1 VLASGVTA
9 PPLPDRWVSLRLAA
23 TSRGANVSLAAAI
36 DGAKELRSECT
47 ICFPANDD
55 GMCWTGVT
63 VADGTADS
71 SGLPVYTN
79 GWAGIACGFHQ
90 CLYESLDIE

>member
-1 VLASGVTA
+1 MLASGVTA
-9 PPLPDRWVSLRLAA
+9 PPLPDRWVSLRFAA

-36 DGAKELRSECT
+36 DGAKELRSEFILCS
-47 ICFPANDD
+47 PAHGD

-63 VADGTADS
+63 VANGTADS
-71 SGLPVYTN
+71 SGLPRYTN
-79 GWAGIACGFHQ
+79 GWAAIACGFHQ